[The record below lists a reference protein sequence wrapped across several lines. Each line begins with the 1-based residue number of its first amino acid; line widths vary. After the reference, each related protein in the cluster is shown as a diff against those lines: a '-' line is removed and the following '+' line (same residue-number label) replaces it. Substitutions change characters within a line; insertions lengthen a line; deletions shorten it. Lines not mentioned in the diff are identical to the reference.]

1 MSGLTIA
8 DETAADIPVRDITLN
23 LNGTGMLEKESLQN
37 ARARQAVAK
46 ISREELEDRYLR
58 MQEENLLLKQH
69 SHKQEDKIKRMAT
82 KLIRL
87 VKDRKRVEQASSSGH
102 LIAGRNVEM
111 EEMVEELQEKIHE
124 LEKQNEGLKQR
135 LLTAKQQFQTQSRRP
150 TPYSHIQSR
159 INSGLRRLRED
170 TPVPPQQPI
179 TPRGGMRHVEGEMSN
194 RPPQGLLPRYGHS
207 LLDEARSEI
216 RNLENVIEMQRAHM
230 EEMERSA
237 EMLREQLRIKER
249 EYEESLLQLR
259 EQQTMGQR
267 SNIKDNVEM
276 IKLQKQLADKGNSFT
291 VLEGRFLQ
299 LQESQKTLKDS
310 HDTAM
315 AKVDELTGLLKEERL
330 KILGLENQ
338 LHTKALQ
345 ERRTSELL
353 EQIRDLEKERDLLKE
368 NFDKLMNTAFDVSQ
382 EQKWKTREQQ
392 LKLQIAQ
399 LEMALKSDL
408 TDKNQILD
416 KIKAE
421 RDINEKLI
429 KENKELQ
436 LRYLEQKQ
444 QLDEIKDRMK
454 FFTKESE
461 IDAAELSE
469 ALMLIKVRKT
479 QRNGE
484 LGFLEKV
491 EEVHICA
498 ERSLKELQATYA
510 ETVQELEKT
519 RNMLIIQHKINKDYQ
534 AEVEAVTRRMND
546 LKLDNELKQ
555 EKLAQLLDLRAAKIK
570 KLEAQLKDI
579 AYGTKAHVFRP
590 DITDDDVA
598 DEFDETIHLARGENL
613 LEIHLGTA
621 RFSPEALDSLGDKDP
636 STFCT
641 YAFCDFELQS
651 TAVVR
656 GQQPVYDLTSQ
667 YLVKVD
673 DLFLHYIHSS
683 SITVE
688 VHLAEF
694 LTFRTIAAGQIRL
707 SQVLERD
714 GKVFG
719 TLQLVGVSGEIQVF
733 GALDYWLRLR
743 VPMEQAIH
751 LYKERVRALG
761 YINSTVKDQMQASNA
776 PPSSSSFKDGNLN
789 ELYITVRC
797 CSKLKSRGPHTLP
810 SPYVIYKFHDFLDHD
825 TPILSSTTEPQF
837 DDHMT
842 FPLTMNSDLDAY
854 LKAEALTLYVFDD
867 LDFENQLYLGK
878 ADVPLISLAHDKA
891 ITGTFELTDPAGL
904 PSGYID
910 VTLKWK
916 FTYLPPSGLATAAE
930 QAKFFTKEAPIKLA
944 TDESGDMNGAE
955 VNEHVS
961 ATTPLPKP
969 RLRTLTKPAT
979 KKVSFSNVTEPE
991 IQKGGSAPPSGDQE
1005 NKHATVTTSKESVR
1019 GVREGQIS
1027 AVTEEEDDE
1036 ESHVSEGQVFAVGSQ
1051 SVSDDSEISE
1061 ELEEIGDD
1069 IQPAECSDLSESI
1082 LSDSDDCIVPARS
1095 TPARKQPSERIRVEI
1110 VSLNLKPG
1118 SRVSADSSVVRLF
1131 VEYNFLDLPSEETPL
1146 SLPKPLPGH
1155 SIYYNYS
1162 HVIHVDVENN
1172 QARRRMLRAVLEGR
1186 NKKLENIRFTLVSD
1200 PPEEEEQEKECED
1213 VGVAYFQLSDIL
1225 KKQRNVIDVGL
1236 DIVDVQDNT
1245 EVVGTL
1251 KVTVE
1256 ALEAFRSIMEDPD
1269 HDHSELQ
1276 SERLQLAKKQ
1286 KAVSPVLSCCLLSCP
1301 VCTSW
1306 VGKKFD

>member
-1 MSGLTIA
+1 MSGLTLA
-8 DETAADIPVRDITLN
+8 DETAGDIPVRDITLN
-23 LNGTGMLEKESLQN
+23 LNGTGIPAAEKELLFSQN
-37 ARARQAVAK
+37 ARARQAVPK
-46 ISREELEDRYLR
+46 ISRQELEDRYLR
-58 MQEENLLLKQH
+58 LQEENLLLKQH

-82 KLIRL
+82 KLLRL
-87 VKDRKRVEQASSSGH
+87 VKDRKRMEQASSSGH
-102 LIAGRNVEM
+102 VIAGRNVEM
-111 EEMVEELQEKIHE
+111 EEMIEELQEKIHE
-124 LEKQNEGLKQR
+124 LEKQNNGLKQR
-135 LLTAKQQFQTQSRRP
+135 LLTTKQQIQTQSRRP
-150 TPYSHIQSR
+150 TRYSHIQSR
-159 INSGLRRLRED
+159 INSGLCRHRQD

-179 TPRGGMRHVEGEMSN
+179 TPRGGTRQVEGEMSS

-207 LLDEARSEI
+207 LLDEARSEM
-216 RNLENVIEMQRAHM
+216 RNLETVIELQRAQL

-237 EMLREQLRIKER
+237 EMLREQLWIKER

-259 EQQTMGQR
+259 EQQTTGQK

-276 IKLQKQLADKGNSFT
+276 IKLQKQLADKGNAFT

-299 LQESQKTLKDS
+299 LQECQKTLKAS
-310 HDTAM
+310 HDKAM
-315 AKVDELTGLLKEERL
+315 AKVDELTGQLKEERL
-330 KILGLENQ
+330 RSLGLEKQ
-338 LHTKALQ
+338 LQTKALQ
-345 ERRTSELL
+345 ERRTSELF

-368 NFDKLMNTAFDVSQ
+368 NCDKLMNSAFDVSH

-421 RDINEKLI
+421 RDLNEKLI
-429 KENKELQ
+429 KESKELQ
-436 LRYLEQKQ
+436 RSYLEQKQ

-479 QRNGE
+479 HKNGD

-491 EEVHICA
+491 EEEVQIDA

-555 EKLAQLLDLRAAKIK
+555 EKLAQLLDMRAAKIK

-598 DEFDETIHLARGENL
+598 DEFDETVHLSRGENL

-621 RFSPEALDSLGDKDP
+621 RFSPEVLDNLGDKDP

-641 YAFCDFELQS
+641 YAFYDFELQS

-656 GQQPVYDLTSQ
+656 GQQPDYDFTSQ

-673 DLFLHYIHSS
+673 ELFLHYIHNN

-688 VHLAEF
+688 AQLAEG
-694 LTFRTIAAGQIRL
+694 LTFHTIAAGQIRL

-719 TLQLVGVSGEIQVF
+719 TLQLIGVSGEIRVF
-733 GALDYWLRLR
+733 GTLDYWLRLR
-743 VPMEQAIH
+743 VPMEQAIR
-751 LYKERVRALG
+751 LYKERDKALG
-761 YINSTVKDQMQASNA
+761 YLSSSGKDQSQAST
-776 PPSSSSFKDGNLN
+776 SHLSSFSSKDGNLN
-789 ELYITVRC
+789 DLYITIRR
-797 CSKLKSRGPHTLP
+797 CSKLKSRGPHIQP
-810 SPYVIYKFHDFLDHD
+810 NPYVIYKLYDFPDHD
-825 TPILSSTTEPQF
+825 TPIIPSTNEPQF
-837 DDHMT
+837 EDHMT
-842 FPLTMNSDLDAY
+842 FPMSMNSDLDAY
-854 LKAEALTLYVFDD
+854 LKAETLTLYVFDD
-867 LDFENQLYLGK
+867 LDFGDQLYLGK
-878 ADVPLISLAHDKA
+878 AHVPLISLAHDKA

-916 FTYLPPSGLATAAE
+916 FTYLPPPGLVTTAE
-930 QAKFFTKEAPIKLA
+930 QAKFITKEAPIKLA
-944 TDESGDMNGAE
+944 TDESGNMNRVE
-955 VNEHVS
+955 VKEIIP

-969 RLRTLTKPAT
+969 RLRTLTKPAA

-991 IQKGGSAPPSGDQE
+991 IQKGGTTPPSGDQE
-1005 NKHATVTTSKESVR
+1005 NKPSTVTTSKETVR
-1019 GVREGQIS
+1019 VVEVGQTS
-1027 AVTEEEDDE
+1027 ALTEEEDDK
-1036 ESHVSEGQVFAVGSQ
+1036 ESHFSEGQVIAVGSQ

-1061 ELEEIGDD
+1061 ELEESKND
-1069 IQPAECSDLSESI
+1069 IQQAECSDLSESI
-1082 LSDSDDCIVPARS
+1082 FSDSDDCIVPAQS
-1095 TPARKQPSERIRVEI
+1095 SQARKQPSERIRVEI
-1110 VSLNLKPG
+1110 VSLNLKPD

-1131 VEYNFLDLPSEETPL
+1131 VEYNFLDLHSEETPL

-1162 HVIHVDVENN
+1162 HGFCH
-1172 QARRRMLRAVLEGR
+1172 AG
-1186 NKKLENIRFTLVSD
+1186 
-1200 PPEEEEQEKECED
+1200 
-1213 VGVAYFQLSDIL
+1213 
-1225 KKQRNVIDVGL
+1225 
-1236 DIVDVQDNT
+1236 
-1245 EVVGTL
+1245 
-1251 KVTVE
+1251 
-1256 ALEAFRSIMEDPD
+1256 
-1269 HDHSELQ
+1269 
-1276 SERLQLAKKQ
+1276 
-1286 KAVSPVLSCCLLSCP
+1286 
-1301 VCTSW
+1301 
-1306 VGKKFD
+1306 

>member
-1 MSGLTIA
+1 MSGLTPA
-8 DETAADIPVRDITLN
+8 DETAGDIPVRDITLN
-23 LNGTGMLEKESLQN
+23 LNGAGIPVLEKESLLSQN

-46 ISREELEDRYLR
+46 ISREDLEDRYLR

-87 VKDRKRVEQASSSGH
+87 VKDRKRVEQASSAGRVV
-102 LIAGRNVEM
+102 AGRNVEM
-111 EEMVEELQEKIHE
+111 EEMIEELQEKIQE
-124 LEKQNEGLKQR
+124 LEKQNDGLKQR
-135 LLTAKQQFQTQSRRP
+135 LLTAKQQIQTQSRRP
-150 TPYSHIQSR
+150 TPYSHVQSR

-170 TPVPPQQPI
+170 TPVPPQQTI
-179 TPRGGMRHVEGEMSN
+179 TPRGAGTRHVEGEMSS

-216 RNLENVIEMQRAHM
+216 RNLENVIEMQRAQM

-237 EMLREQLRIKER
+237 EMLREQLQIKER

-259 EQQTMGQR
+259 EQQTTGQR

-276 IKLQKQLADKGNSFT
+276 IKLQKQLADKGNSFS

-299 LQESQKTLKDS
+299 LQESQKTLKAS

-315 AKVDELTGLLKEERL
+315 AKVDELTGQLKEERL
-330 KILGLENQ
+330 KSLGLEKQ
-338 LHTKALQ
+338 LQTKALQ

-368 NFDKLMNTAFDVSQ
+368 NCDKLVNSAFDVSQ

-421 RDINEKLI
+421 RDLNEKLI

-436 LRYLEQKQ
+436 RSYLAQKQ

-461 IDAAELSE
+461 VDAAELSE

-479 QRNGE
+479 QKNGE

-491 EEVHICA
+491 EEEVQIDA

-555 EKLAQLLDLRAAKIK
+555 EKLAQLLDMRAAKIK

-598 DEFDETIHLARGENL
+598 DEFDETVHLARGENL

-621 RFSPEALDSLGDKDP
+621 RFGPEALDSLGDKDP

-641 YAFCDFELQS
+641 YAFYDFELQS

-656 GQQPVYDLTSQ
+656 GQQPVYDFTSQ

-688 VHLAEF
+688 VQLAEG
-694 LTFRTIAAGQIRL
+694 LTFHTIAAGQIRL
-707 SQVLERD
+707 GQVLERE

-733 GALDYWLRLR
+733 GTLDYWLRLR
-743 VPMEQAIH
+743 VPMEQAIR
-751 LYKERVRALG
+751 LYKERVKALG
-761 YINSTVKDQMQASNA
+761 YLNFSGKDQIQALTA
-776 PPSSSSFKDGNLN
+776 PLSSSSFKDGNLN

-797 CSKLKSRGPHTLP
+797 CSKLKSRGPHTQP
-810 SPYVIYKFHDFLDHD
+810 SPYVIYKFYDFPDHD
-825 TPILSSTTEPQF
+825 TPIIPSTNEPQF
-837 DDHMT
+837 EDHMT
-842 FPLTMNSDLDAY
+842 FPMTMNSDLDAY
-854 LKAEALTLYVFDD
+854 LKAEALILYVFDD
-867 LDFENQLYLGK
+867 LDFGNQLYLGK
-878 ADVPLISLAHDKA
+878 ANVPLISLARDKA

-916 FTYLPPSGLATAAE
+916 FTYLPPSGLATTAE
-930 QAKFFTKEAPIKLA
+930 QAKFITREAPIKLA
-944 TDESGDMNGAE
+944 TDLEAGNMNGVE
-955 VNEHVS
+955 VNEMIP

-969 RLRTLTKPAT
+969 RLRTLTKPAA

-991 IQKGGSAPPSGDQE
+991 IQMGGTTSPSGDKE
-1005 NKHATVTTSKESVR
+1005 NKSSTVMTSKETVR
-1019 GVREGQIS
+1019 VVEVGQTS
-1027 AVTEEEDDE
+1027 AVMEEEDDE
-1036 ESHVSEGQVFAVGSQ
+1036 ESHFSEGQVIAVGSQ
-1051 SVSDDSEISE
+1051 SISDDSEISE
-1061 ELEEIGDD
+1061 ELEEPEDD
-1069 IQPAECSDLSESI
+1069 VQPAECLDLSESI
-1082 LSDSDDCIVPARS
+1082 LSDSDDCIVPARP
-1095 TPARKQPSERIRVEI
+1095 TQARKQPSERIRVEI
-1110 VSLNLKPG
+1110 VSLNLKPD
-1118 SRVSADSSVVRLF
+1118 SRVCADSSVVRLF

-1172 QARRRMLRAVLEGR
+1172 QARRHMLRAVLEGR
-1186 NKKLENIRFTLVSD
+1186 NRKLENIRFTVVSD

-1213 VGVAYFQLSDIL
+1213 VGVAYFRITDIL
-1225 KKQRNVIDVGL
+1225 KKQRDMIDISL
-1236 DIVDVQDNT
+1236 DIVDVQDST

-1256 ALEAFRSIMEDPD
+1256 ALEALRSIMEDPD
-1269 HDHSELQ
+1269 HDHSKPQ
-1276 SERLQLAKKQ
+1276 SER
-1286 KAVSPVLSCCLLSCP
+1286 
-1301 VCTSW
+1301 
-1306 VGKKFD
+1306 

>member
-1 MSGLTIA
+1 MSVLTLP
-8 DETAADIPVRDITLN
+8 DETAGDIPVRDITLN
-23 LNGTGMLEKESLQN
+23 LSAAGIPILEKEALLSQN
-37 ARARQAVAK
+37 ARARQTVAK
-46 ISREELEDRYLR
+46 ISREELEDQYLR

-69 SHKQEDKIKRMAT
+69 SRKQEDKIKRMAT

-87 VKDRKRVEQASSSGH
+87 VKDLKRVEQASSAGQV
-102 LIAGRNVEM
+102 IAGRNVEM
-111 EEMVEELQEKIHE
+111 EEMIEELQEKIRD

-135 LLTAKQQFQTQSRRP
+135 LLTAKQQIQTQSRRP

-159 INSGLRRLRED
+159 VNSGLRRIRED
-170 TPVPPQQPI
+170 MPLLPQQPI
-179 TPRGGMRHVEGEMSN
+179 TPRGGTRHVEGETSS

-207 LLDEARSEI
+207 LLDDARSEI
-216 RNLENVIEMQRAHM
+216 RNLENVIEMQKAQM
-230 EEMERSA
+230 EEIERIT
-237 EMLREQLRIKER
+237 EMLREQLQLKER
-249 EYEESLLQLR
+249 EYEESLLQLK
-259 EQQTMGQR
+259 EQQTTGQR

-299 LQESQKTLKDS
+299 LQESQKTLKAS

-315 AKVDELTGLLKEERL
+315 VKLDELTGQLKDERL
-330 KILGLENQ
+330 KSLGLEKQ
-338 LHTKALQ
+338 LQTKMLQ

-353 EQIRDLEKERDLLKE
+353 EQIQDLEKERDLLKE
-368 NFDKLMNTAFDVSQ
+368 NCDNAFDVSQ

-416 KIKAE
+416 KIKTE
-421 RDINEKLI
+421 RDLNEKLSN
-429 KENKELQ
+429 ENKEI
-436 LRYLEQKQ
+436 RRSYLEQKQ

-479 QRNGE
+479 QKNGE

-491 EEVHICA
+491 DEEVQIDA

-534 AEVEAVTRRMND
+534 AEVEAVTQRMND
-546 LKLDNELKQ
+546 LQLDNELKQ
-555 EKLAQLLDLRAAKIK
+555 EKLAQLLDMRAVKIK

-590 DITDDDVA
+590 DITDDDAA
-598 DEFDETIHLARGENL
+598 DEFDESVHLARGENL

-621 RFSPEALDSLGDKDP
+621 RFNSQALDSLGDKDP

-641 YAFCDFELQS
+641 YAFYDFELQS

-656 GQQPVYDLTSQ
+656 GQQPVYDFTTQ

-688 VHLAEF
+688 AQVAEF
-694 LTFRTIAAGQIRL
+694 MSFRTVAKGQIRL

-719 TLQLVGVSGEIQVF
+719 TMHLVGVSDDIQVF
-733 GALDYWLRLR
+733 GTLDYWLRLR
-743 VPMEQAIH
+743 VPMEQAIR
-751 LYKERVRALG
+751 LYKERVKALG
-761 YINSTVKDQMQASNA
+761 YLSSSVKDQNQASSS
-776 PPSSSSFKDGNLN
+776 PLSSSLIKDGNLN
-789 ELYITVRC
+789 ELYITIRC
-797 CSKLKSRGPHTLP
+797 CSKLKSRGPHTQP
-810 SPYVIYKFHDFLDHD
+810 SPYVIYKFYDFPDHD
-825 TPILSSTTEPQF
+825 TPIVPSTNEPQF
-837 DDHMT
+837 EDHMI

-878 ADVPLISLAHDKA
+878 ANVPLISLAHDKA
-891 ITGTFELTDPAGL
+891 ITGTFELTDPTGA

-916 FTYLPPSGLATAAE
+916 FTYLPPSGLVSTAE
-930 QAKFFTKEAPIKLA
+930 QARFITKEAPKI
-944 TDESGDMNGAE
+944 TTHQESANVNAVK
-955 VNEHVS
+955 VNEKVP
-961 ATTPLPKP
+961 AMTPMPKP
-969 RLRTLTKPAT
+969 RLRTLTKPAV
-979 KKVSFSNVTEPE
+979 KNVSFLNVTEPE
-991 IQKGGSAPPSGDQE
+991 IQKKGTAPPSGDQE
-1005 NKHATVTTSKESVR
+1005 MKPSTVITSKETVR
-1019 GVREGQIS
+1019 AVEKGQS
-1027 AVTEEEDDE
+1027 STVNEEDEDE
-1036 ESHVSEGQVFAVGSQ
+1036 ESHFSEGQVFAVSSQ

-1061 ELEEIGDD
+1061 ELEEPEDD
-1069 IQPAECSDLSESI
+1069 IQPAEGSDLSESI
-1082 LSDSDDCIVPARS
+1082 LTDSDDCIVPAQS
-1095 TPARKQPSERIRVEI
+1095 TQARKQPSERIRVEI

-1118 SRVSADSSVVRLF
+1118 SRVSVDSSVVRLF
-1131 VEYNFLDLPSEETPL
+1131 VEYNFLDLPLEETPM

-1172 QARRRMLRAVLEGR
+1172 QARRHMLRAVLEGR
-1186 NKKLENIRFTLVSD
+1186 NRKLENIRFTVLSD

-1213 VGVAYFQLSDIL
+1213 VGVAYFRISDIL
-1225 KKQRNVIDVGL
+1225 KKQKDLIDISL
-1236 DIVDVQDNT
+1236 DIVDVQDST

-1256 ALEAFRSIMEDPD
+1256 ALEALRSIMEDPD
-1269 HDHSELQ
+1269 HDHSK
-1276 SERLQLAKKQ
+1276 LQLER
-1286 KAVSPVLSCCLLSCP
+1286 
-1301 VCTSW
+1301 
-1306 VGKKFD
+1306 